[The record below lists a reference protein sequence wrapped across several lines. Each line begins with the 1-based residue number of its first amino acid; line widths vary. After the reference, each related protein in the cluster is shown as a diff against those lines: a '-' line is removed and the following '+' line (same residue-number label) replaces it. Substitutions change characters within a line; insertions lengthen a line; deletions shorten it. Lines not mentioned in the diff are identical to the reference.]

1 MAKEN
6 IKTVNTST
14 ITGISIIRNNG
25 KVIYSPVF
33 SNTGYI
39 LTPENGKKYTNY
51 IKGYIACMV
60 IFLIAYIA
68 TDNFLLSLLIALLAV
83 GVNIVNFYIGFIKK
97 ASTITFKEKT
107 KQAKEPFV
115 VSQARDLSFPRI
127 KELIICCVLLVI
139 IFVGFYFWQKPEGVY
154 FFVIL
159 IAGIASLF
167 YLIINIAIWFY
178 KKKHFNN

>member
-6 IKTVNTST
+6 KTVNTNT

-33 SNTGYI
+33 SNKGYI

-51 IKGYIACMV
+51 IKGYIAIMV

-68 TDNFLLSLLIALLAV
+68 TDKFLLSLGIGLIAAII
-83 GVNIVNFYIGFIKK
+83 NIANFYFGFIKK
-97 ASTITFKEKT
+97 ASVITFKEKT
-107 KQAKEPFV
+107 KTAKDPFV
-115 VSQARDLSFPRI
+115 VSQARDLTYSRI

-159 IAGIASLF
+159 FAGITSF
-167 YLIINIAIWFY
+167 IYLVINIAIWFY
-178 KKKHFNN
+178 KKKHFDN